1 MFAGALPLLAL
12 DGCACAAV
20 GCSAF
25 IAGGATREWFPRDV
39 LYGPHGG
46 ALEGERFRDHAS
58 DMAVMLDG
66 DLGPP
71 PGRALALPTRMRVP
85 RNELGLLAARVLA
98 PPAGGPLG

>member
-1 MFAGALPLLAL
+1 MVPARL
-12 DGCACAAV
+12 
-20 GCSAF
+20 
-25 IAGGATREWFPRDV
+25 
-39 LYGPHGG
+39 LYGQHGG

-58 DMAVMLDG
+58 DVAVMLDG

-71 PGRALALPTRMRVP
+71 PGRALALPTRMRVS